1 MNTRRLSLGLLLTA
15 SLLCDFA
22 NAQNAQEAST
32 DYVKTANIVYGTVDG
47 RDLLVDTYIPARGDN
62 PPLLVWVHGGAWRS
76 MDKERVPIMSFLDHG
91 YALASVDFRLSGE
104 APFPA
109 QIHDIKA
116 AVRYLRANAKGY
128 DANRIVLVGASS
140 GGHLAALAG
149 VSDGDTALEG
159 TIGDYLETSSGV
171 QTIVSYFGASN
182 LTTILA
188 QSTPHGLSVRIPSL
202 DLFIGGQPEAIPDI
216 ARQASPIFY
225 VDAND
230 PPLHMLHG
238 DQDPQMPIN
247 QSHELQHAYEQAGAV
262 VQFDV
267 VHGGAHSGPAFWDE
281 ERSALVRKF
290 LDENL

>member
-1 MNTRRLSLGLLLTA
+1 MKTFPFFQALLLVATA
-15 SLLCDFA
+15 LLVGTGH
-22 NAQNAQEAST
+22 AQLPNT
-32 DYVKTANIVYGTVDG
+32 DYVKTANIVYASVGE
-47 RDLLVDTYIPARGDN
+47 RDLLVDTYIPTGVQN

-104 APFPA
+104 AQFPA

-116 AVRYLRANAKGY
+116 AIRYLRANAQGY
-128 DANRIVLVGASS
+128 DADRIVLVGASS
-140 GGHLAALAG
+140 GGHLVALAG
-149 VSDGDTALEG
+149 VTRGNMALEG
-159 TIGDYLETSSGV
+159 TLGDYLDTSSQV
-171 QTIVSYFGASN
+171 QAIVSYFGASN

-188 QSTPHGLSVRIPSL
+188 QSTPHGLSVRVPSL
-202 DLFIGGQPEAIPDI
+202 DLFLGGQPEDIPEI
-216 ARQASPIFY
+216 ARQASPVFF

-247 QSHELQHAYEQAGAV
+247 QSHELHHAYKQVGAT

-267 VHGGAHSGPAFWDE
+267 VYGGAHSGPAFWDE
-281 ERSALVRKF
+281 ERSALVRQF
-290 LDENL
+290 LEKNL